1 MTAVPVAQRMTAE
14 EFLALPESPPAR
26 RHELVEGEL
35 IAHEA
40 RALHGDVQRDLLV
53 ALVMW
58 TRAEPGRGAA
68 AWPRDVRLDERNVF
82 APDVLWYRE
91 ERVWN
96 RNDPAPYPMPDLAV
110 EIRSPPTRKYDIGA
124 KKSAYERH
132 GLPELWL
139 VDTVAE
145 EVLVFRRSAPDRASF
160 DVAVELGRGEA
171 LTSPLLPGFELS
183 LDELF
188 PS

>member
-1 MTAVPVAQRMTAE
+1 MTAMQVAQRMTAE
-14 EFLALPESPPAR
+14 EFLDLPESPPSQ
-26 RHELVEGEL
+26 RHELVEGEV
-35 IAHEA
+35 IVNEP
-40 RALHGDVQRDLLV
+40 RAVHGDVERDLLV
-53 ALVMW
+53 ALVNW
-58 TRAEPGRGAA
+58 TRAKAGRGAA
-68 AWPRDVRLDERNVF
+68 ALPRDVRLDERNVF

-110 EIRSPPTRKYDIGA
+110 EIRSPSTWKYDIGA

-171 LTSPLLPGFELS
+171 LTSPLLPCFALS

-188 PS
+188 PT